1 MKVHPSGFDLFRDGG
16 KASGGD
22 LYYFSNDPRARARFV
37 SARQQ
42 AKKFIVKRRGYK
54 PPDFVRMILD
64 LRNLG
69 WSHEKIS
76 YVLGCSANAVSS
88 WAVGSRPFYD
98 HGDAFIQ
105 LWQEMTWIERYP
117 REGEFLTYKYDIG
130 QLDLLDQLDGVI
142 EQLDSEIGK

>member
-1 MKVHPSGFDLFRDGG
+1 MKIYGNGHLGFD
-16 KASGGD
+16 SNI
-22 LYYFSNDPRARARFV
+22 YTYSNDPRARARFV
-37 SARQQ
+37 SAKQQ

-76 YVLGCSANAVSS
+76 YVLDCSANAVSS

-105 LWQEMTWIERYP
+105 LWQEMTGIERYP

-142 EQLDSEIGK
+142 DQLDEEMGK